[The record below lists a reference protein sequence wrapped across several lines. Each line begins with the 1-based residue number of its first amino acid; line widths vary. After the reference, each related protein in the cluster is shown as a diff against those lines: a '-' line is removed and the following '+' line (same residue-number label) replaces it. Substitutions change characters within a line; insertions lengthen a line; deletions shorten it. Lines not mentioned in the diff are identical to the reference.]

1 MKKRTRL
8 RLIVALLVVIGA
20 GTAIALSYGKIR
32 GPERGIP
39 TAKVTRG
46 NVDLKVYTTGQLRT
60 LNTALLM
67 APPVNG
73 TLQIIHLAHTGEFV
87 KAGDV
92 VLQFDPSEQEYNME
106 QSQSLLDQA
115 DQQLRKTKA
124 DQDVTT
130 ANDNVALLHAKYDIR
145 RAELD
150 VSQNEMKS
158 AIDAKKNDLALEEA
172 KRRYAQ
178 LEQDVKSRAASA
190 TANLAVFQAQR
201 AKAQLDIKMAQDRIA
216 SMTIKATIS
225 GMVARKANTNGLQI
239 FITGMS
245 VPEYQEGD
253 QTFPGST
260 IASILDTSSMEVYCR
275 VPEAARSDINQGDP
289 AEIVVDA
296 LPDKKYPAKVK
307 TIAVLA
313 STGGGMFGGDT
324 SRKFD
329 AAFQL
334 SEPDPRLRPG
344 QTTHVIVQGAAITN
358 VLYVPR
364 QALFF
369 RQGKPT
375 VFIRAGRGFE
385 PKSVT
390 IKHMTESQVVVEGLD
405 EGTEV
410 ALVDPEAAGASG
422 PTKSSASPASATKS
436 GGK

>member
-1 MKKRTRL
+1 MKSRTRL
-8 RLIVALLVVIGA
+8 RLIIALLVVIGS
-20 GTAIALSYGKIR
+20 GSAIAVSLGKLR

-39 TAKVTRG
+39 TAKVARG

-60 LNTALLM
+60 LNTSLLM

-73 TLQIIHLAHTGEFV
+73 TLQIIHLARTGDLV

-124 DQDVTT
+124 DQEVTA
-130 ANDNVALLHAKYDIR
+130 ANDKVGLLHAQYDVR

-158 AIDAKKNDLALEEA
+158 AIDAKKNNLALEEA
-172 KRRYAQ
+172 KRRLAQ
-178 LEQDVKSRAASA
+178 LGQDVKSRSASSQ
-190 TANLAVFQAQR
+190 ANLAVFQAQR
-201 AKAQLDIKMAQDRIA
+201 SKAQFDIKMAQDRIQ
-216 SMTIKATIS
+216 SMTIRATIS
-225 GMVARKANTNGLQI
+225 GLVARKGNTNGLQI
-239 FITGMS
+239 FISGMS

-253 QTFPGST
+253 QTFPGSVV
-260 IASILDTSSMEVYCR
+260 ASILDVSAMEVYCR
-275 VPEAARSDINQGDP
+275 VPEAARADINPGDT

-296 LPDKKYPAKVK
+296 LPEKKYPAKIK
-307 TIAVLA
+307 TVAVLA

-324 SRKFD
+324 SRRFD
-329 AAFQL
+329 ATFQL
-334 SEPDPRLRPG
+334 NEPDPRLRPG

-358 VLYVPR
+358 VLYFPR

-375 VFIRAGRGFE
+375 VFVRAGRGFE
-385 PKSVT
+385 PKQVT
-390 IKHMTESQVVVEGLD
+390 IKHMTESQVVIEGIA

-410 ALVDPEAAGASG
+410 ALVDPESAGASA
-422 PTKSSASPASATKS
+422 PTSASPAGATKG